1 MPITAALAAA
11 MPYYAVARGRA
22 PGIYPTWGECSAQV
36 QNFSGARYKKFGTES
51 EAREFINGDSGA
63 ASGSTGPPSPS
74 STVASAASAEDP
86 SGGGGLYTDTDVL
99 RGGVI
104 KYVKGKIDDLREKKV
119 EFGQNADVAAR
130 NIRAEFDIIRS
141 WLRKGQFLSCD
152 VCELSHF
159 PNPLVCS

>member
-1 MPITAALAAA
+1 

-51 EAREFINGDSGA
+51 EAREFINNGDSGALA

-86 SGGGGLYTDTDVL
+86 SGGGGGGGLYTDTDVL
-99 RGGVI
+99 RGSVI

-130 NIRAEFDIIRS
+130 NIRTEFDIIRS
-141 WLRKGQFLSCD
+141 WLRKGQFTSCD
-152 VCELSHF
+152 DCELSHF